1 MVWERLPVYF
11 FKPHETF
18 YLSSSIPSDRRYLLN
33 KRKIKVPLRTKSE
46 TIADKSAAALSDRLE
61 SYWNRLRMHA
71 IYSQEVDIKAL
82 ENSTKAQTS
91 YHRQLSALKLFH
103 RLKGLGKSRLF
114 FEVSTRRI
122 RYIEDCLGHDYLL
135 AVKPLD
141 ACRFRDSLFQRE
153 TTSSSV
159 KRVFSSISAILN

>member
-33 KRKIKVPLRTKSE
+33 KRKINVSLRTKSE

-61 SYWNRLRMHA
+61 SYWNSLRMEA
-71 IYSQEVDIKAL
+71 IYSKELGIKAL
-82 ENSTKAQTS
+82 ENNTKAQTS

-103 RLKGLGKSRLF
+103 QLKGLGKSRLF

-122 RYIEDCLGHDYLL
+122 QFNEDCLGHDYLL

-141 ACRFRDSLFQRE
+141 ACRFGDSLFQRG
-153 TTSSSV
+153 TSSSSV
-159 KRVFSSISAILN
+159 KRVFSSVRAIFN